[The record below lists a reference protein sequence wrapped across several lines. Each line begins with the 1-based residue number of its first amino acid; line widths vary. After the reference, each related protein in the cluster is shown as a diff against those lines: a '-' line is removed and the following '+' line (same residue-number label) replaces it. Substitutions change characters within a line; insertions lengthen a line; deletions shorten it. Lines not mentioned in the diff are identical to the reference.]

1 MGDFIADIVNLFLLG
16 YLFCLWDKRTEGKK
30 LGIIILVWAG
40 ILCIPQ
46 QIHIINKSLF
56 AQFVF
61 VWILAEGKWFQKA
74 VWFIQMQMIILG
86 LDFLVIDIMVL
97 GKKIT
102 NIKVS

>member
-1 MGDFIADIVNLFLLG
+1 MKMGDFIADIVNLFLLG

-61 VWILAEGKWFQKA
+61 VWKVVSKSS
-74 VWFIQMQMIILG
+74 
-86 LDFLVIDIMVL
+86 MVHTDADDYFRI
-97 GKKIT
+97 GFPC
-102 NIKVS
+102 N

>member
-1 MGDFIADIVNLFLLG
+1 MKMGDFIADIVNLFLLG

-61 VWILAEGKWFQKA
+61 VWILGEEK
-74 VWFIQMQMIILG
+74 
-86 LDFLVIDIMVL
+86 
-97 GKKIT
+97 
-102 NIKVS
+102 